1 MKIIIAKI
9 GLNVIINKL
18 NNKASVIPRIIPRIV
33 FSIILLI
40 YSSINLIDTTRRCSL
55 QLALQINLVVVQC

>member
-9 GLNVIINKL
+9 GLNIIINKL
-18 NNKASVIPRIIPRIV
+18 NNKASVISRIIP
-33 FSIILLI
+33 
-40 YSSINLIDTTRRCSL
+40 INLIDTNRRYSL